1 MIRGK
6 GWSEVGG
13 DRLPWKKGDIFTL
26 PARARSTHHA
36 DADSAFY
43 WVHDEPLLR
52 YLGVEATTAR
62 FRPTLYPQERADA
75 ELKIVEQDPEAAK
88 RSRVSVLLAN
98 KEFPQTRTVTHVI
111 WSMFGVLPARSVQL
125 PHHHESVAL
134 DLIIDCEPG
143 CYSLIGRE
151 IDKDGHII
159 NPKRADWKSGSAFV
173 TPPGLWH
180 SHHNETGVAGAP
192 AADPGRRAAYLP
204 ADPRH
209 PLLPQG
215 PHGLHLAEEVRR
227 GDRMPAVEAP
237 RPDGSPGRPSRGAAA
252 PAIEG

>member
-1 MIRGK
+1 MIRGN
-6 GWSEVGG
+6 GWSEVEG

-26 PARARSTHHA
+26 PARAEVDAPRRS
-36 DADSAFY
+36 DSAFY

-111 WSMFGVLPARSVQL
+111 WSMFGVLPAGSVQL

-143 CYSLIGRE
+143 CYTLIGRDL
-151 IDKDGHII
+151 DKDGHII
-159 NPKRADWKSGSAFV
+159 NPKRRLEVGLGVRDAARGSG
-173 TPPGLWH
+173 TR
-180 SHHNETGVAGAP
+180 TTMR
-192 AADPGRRAAYLP
+192 PGRRRTCSRSRMRGCTPTCAP
-204 ADPRH
+204 STSTSTTRTTRPTSRRRSDDR
-209 PLLPQG
+209 G
-215 PHGLHLAEEVRR
+215 PERR
-227 GDRMPAVEAP
+227 SGT
-237 RPDGSPGRPSRGAAA
+237 SRGAAA
-252 PAIEG
+252 HLGE